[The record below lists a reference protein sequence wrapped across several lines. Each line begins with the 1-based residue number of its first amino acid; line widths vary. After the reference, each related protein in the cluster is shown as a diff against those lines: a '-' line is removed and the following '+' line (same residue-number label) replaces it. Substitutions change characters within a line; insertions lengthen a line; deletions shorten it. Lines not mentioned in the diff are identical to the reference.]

1 MPPSDRGAPA
11 RIAPGI
17 RFVIIFFLFVD
28 ARQKK
33 ANVPRRNVMLA
44 DVAKR

>member
-1 MPPSDRGAPA
+1 MPPSDRGVSP
-11 RIAPGI
+11 RIASGI

-33 ANVPRRNVMLA
+33 ANVPRRKVILA